1 MYPVSANFHTL
12 AIQDA
17 PKTRV
22 RIYFIGDAVDCT
34 DDNDVQTNGTLL
46 IGKAGDTDSN
56 GRIGQNGVVFNELF
70 NPDKNI
76 QIGRAVSSQI
86 GMTLLNTDGALD
98 NFTYGRCKVY
108 LDVYDAANTTWLPC
122 PMGVYIIELPTK
134 RKVQLINATGFDQ
147 MTKLD
152 AICDTWWNSLNWSGG
167 LTLLQI
173 VNSMAAQLGVSVSTN
188 TASEIVNSSLSF
200 TAAPFDCVEVTY
212 REVLEVIA
220 EATGTVARFDRNG
233 ALDLRW
239 RSIPTI
245 GGNPITINTD
255 TVGNQCLSIDAAE
268 YSVSKIDL
276 LRAKFAEGDI
286 GVTVGSGTNEYVIT
300 NNLFLNGA
308 NTTEITNK
316 ITPIYNRLNGLAI
329 YNPVNAKLIW
339 DWSIEA
345 GDVVYIVRGGT
356 TYYVLIFQQTMAWRG
371 GYVLSDLICDGDKTR
386 PVLDSATRDYYRLD
400 SDMRTLVIEAPR
412 INLLGYTTINNGF
425 KVNLD
430 GTFEANG
437 ATINGNFVSKG
448 ETAFDHYPTT
458 QSIANGEMES
468 SVTIGG
474 TDHTLFFNAITESN
488 GDCLP
493 AMFLGN
499 ALGGNHSTINPFL
512 ITLFGTDYDLM
523 LDRNGVTYDKLS
535 GSVYDSTAWQL
546 SRDEAVFNVPV
557 LANTG
562 LSVTGETSL
571 GGDTTV
577 GGDLSVAG
585 DVTVG
590 GVLMLP
596 FLTVGEAI
604 PSNAD
609 LHNYKTAGVYYATSS
624 VASTLSNS
632 NITTVPFKLIV
643 VPGVSNTLWQI
654 EIAAYSN
661 CVIALQYYNGST
673 WGGWKR
679 LTPA

>member
-1 MYPVSANFHTL
+1 MYNVSTNFHNL

-98 NFTYGRCKVY
+98 NFQYGRCKVY
-108 LDVYDAANTTWLPC
+108 LDVYDTANSSWLSC

-134 RKVQLINATGFDQ
+134 RKVQLINAVGFDQ

-152 AICDTWWNSLNWSGG
+152 AICDTWWNGLNWSGG

-173 VNSMAAQLGVSVSTN
+173 VNSMATQLGVSVSSN
-188 TASEIVNSSLSF
+188 TASAIVNSSLSF

-233 ALDLRW
+233 ALDLRYFYFPQI
-239 RSIPTI
+239 S
-245 GGNPITINTD
+245 GDDITINTD
-255 TVGNQCLSIDAAE
+255 TVGNQCLSIDIAE
-268 YSVSKIDL
+268 YTVAPIDL

-286 GVTVGSGTNEYVIT
+286 GVTLGSGTNEYVIQ

-316 ITPIYNRLNGLAI
+316 LSPLRNRLFYAFTNNTPMTGRF
-329 YNPVNAKLIW
+329 IW

-345 GDVVYIVRGGT
+345 GDIFYLVRDGK
-356 TYYVLIFQQTMAWRG
+356 YYAHAMFQQTMTWRG
-371 GYVLSDLICDGDKTR
+371 GYVVSDLVCDGDKTR

-437 ATINGNFVSKG
+437 ATINGSFESKG
-448 ETAFDHYPTT
+448 QNINLRTIKTEIENGAITSYIVLNGNDVFLGGMTLGSMPDDTDSYETRFSASGSYNGNTSGAVYSNEVIELTKNNIRTFRVGADG
-458 QSIANGEMES
+458 SIYSANDLN
-468 SVTIGG
+468 VADDATIGG
-474 TDHTLFFNAITESN
+474 DVDIT
-488 GDCLP
+488 
-493 AMFLGN
+493 
-499 ALGGNHSTINPFL
+499 
-512 ITLFGTDYDLM
+512 
-523 LDRNGVTYDKLS
+523 
-535 GSVYDSTAWQL
+535 
-546 SRDEAVFNVPV
+546 
-557 LANTG
+557 
-562 LSVTGETSL
+562 
-571 GGDTTV
+571 GDTSITGGLTV
-577 GGDLSVAG
+577 GGL
-585 DVTVG
+585 DVI
-590 GVLMLP
+590 P
-596 FLTVGEAI
+596 FLTKGTAI

-609 LHNYKTAGVYYATSS
+609 LNTYTTPGVYYATLA
-624 VASTLSNS
+624 VAATLTNS
-632 NITTVPFKLIV
+632 NITTVGFKLIV
-643 VPGVSNTLWQI
+643 MPHNTGLCQI
-654 EIAAYSN
+654 ELAQFDN
-661 CVIALQYYNGST
+661 CVIALRYYNGST
-673 WGGWKR
+673 WAAWKR
-679 LTPA
+679 ITPV